1 MKIRGFTLIELLVVI
16 AIIAILMAILMPSLK
31 LAKDQAYAAICV
43 SNLRALTLAWLIY
56 SDENDGVLVDGHIP
70 RNNNQPNAYWV
81 EAPQGPSG
89 DYRGEPSHNTT
100 LEDRLRGIER
110 GELFPYVTNVDVY
123 RCPNDQRKRD
133 PTQNAFRSYSIA
145 GGMNGED
152 KIAFSGR
159 AIEMYDEIKIP
170 NTKFVFIEE
179 ADDRGW
185 NMGSWVVNPT
195 GDNWIDPLAIWHN
208 KRSTLGFAD
217 GHAEKHRWLDKR
229 TIELAEDWS
238 TNRNQPGNPDLI
250 YMQRGYQL
258 RPQ

>member
-1 MKIRGFTLIELLVVI
+1 
-16 AIIAILMAILMPSLK
+16 MAILMPSLK

-43 SNLRALTLAWLIY
+43 SNLRDLALAWFMY
-56 SDENDGVLVDGHIP
+56 ADENDSTLADGHIP
-70 RNNNQPNAYWV
+70 SQPGYDRNKHWV
-81 EAPQGPSG
+81 NPP
-89 DYRGEPSHNTT
+89 
-100 LEDRLRGIER
+100 EDAAGNFTGRSNPTVEDKLRGIRR
-110 GELFPYVTNVDVY
+110 GRLFPYVKNVDVY
-123 RCPNDQRKRD
+123 RCPNDQRLRD

-152 KIAFSGR
+152 KYGFSGR
-159 AIEMYDEIKIP
+159 AIEVYDEIKTP
-170 NTKFVFIEE
+170 SMKFVFIEE

-195 GDNWIDPLAIWHN
+195 GDSWIDPLAIWHN

-217 GHAEKHRWLDKR
+217 GHSEKHRWLDER